1 MVTPVKSLLG
11 LGIFILLLSGLVIRV
26 VVFAASEDLTPPT
39 LFIIEV

>member
-11 LGIFILLLSGLVIRV
+11 LGIFILISWGLIVWV
-26 VVFAASEDLTPPT
+26 VVFAASEDLTPPP